1 VFYICIEPG
10 DHILSNYR
18 HKITKYAYLNEF

>member
-18 HKITKYAYLNEF
+18 HKITKYANLNEF